1 MHAQD
6 AIYEHLIHNILFP
19 NTRYHLEGISED
31 ADGVR
36 IVLSQKYI
44 PDIFSS
50 SLYFFFVVLIDS
62 RPKTIE
68 QFLDH
73 WSHYANH

>member
-50 SLYFFFVVLIDS
+50 SLYLFFL
-62 RPKTIE
+62 
-68 QFLDH
+68 
-73 WSHYANH
+73 